1 MKGRKDK
8 FMNIKGDAMTTAH
21 DILIAWAKS
30 DKTTLTKEVKDS
42 LENFLE
48 ACACNAI
55 KNEESR
61 REWRI
66 IAMQRLIIECI
77 HALTHEQLLKAET
90 AAKEVAE
97 ECPRITGKE
106 E

>member
-1 MKGRKDK
+1 M
-8 FMNIKGDAMTTAH
+8 MTAH
-21 DILIAWAKS
+21 DILVAWAKS
-30 DKTTLTKEVKDS
+30 DNTIPTEEMKEA

-48 ACACNAI
+48 ACACNGI

-77 HALTHEQLLKAET
+77 HALSHEQLLKAEA
-90 AAKEVAE
+90 AAKKIAE
-97 ECPRITGKE
+97 ECPVMTGKE
-106 E
+106 G